1 MKSLSSK
8 KSSSRRRKIIIF
20 VVILALIGVG
30 VGAYYY
36 PKIYKQE
43 PTGGQQAAETDNSV
57 KKEDTS
63 ETPSEGLP
71 DNSSSVTSDQVEA
84 SPSLSVSIADASQSS
99 GMVRASAKTS
109 GSGTCVFLYEPSD
122 GGKPVSKS
130 TVVNGNACS
139 FSASQ
144 NEFAYL
150 GQWKLTVTYY
160 NSGKKA
166 EASQNVTIN

>member
-36 PKIYKQE
+36 PKIYNQE
-43 PTGGQQAAETDNSV
+43 STEGQQVDETDNSA
-57 KKEDTS
+57 KKDDTNK
-63 ETPSEGLP
+63 TPSEGLP
-71 DNSSSVTSDQVEA
+71 DNSSSVTSDQVETN
-84 SPSLSVSIADASQSS
+84 SEMSVDIISASQSN
-99 GMVRASAKTS
+99 GMVRAAASTS
-109 GSGTCVFLYEPSD
+109 GSGSCVFLYSPED
-122 GGKPVSKS
+122 GGKPVSKTVSVSGS
-130 TVVNGNACS
+130 TCN
-139 FSASQ
+139 FSTSQ
-144 NEFAYL
+144 NEFTYL

-160 NSGKKA
+160 NGGKKA

>member
-20 VVILALIGVG
+20 VVVLALIGVG

-43 PTGGQQAAETDNSV
+43 PAEEQQTAETDNSV
-57 KKEDTS
+57 KKEDTN
-63 ETPSEGLP
+63 EAPSEGLP

-84 SPSLSVSIADASQSS
+84 NPSLSVDIADTSQSS

-109 GSGTCVFLYEPSD
+109 GSGTCVFLYEPGD

-130 TVVNGNACS
+130 TVVSGNVCS

-160 NSGKKA
+160 NGGKKA